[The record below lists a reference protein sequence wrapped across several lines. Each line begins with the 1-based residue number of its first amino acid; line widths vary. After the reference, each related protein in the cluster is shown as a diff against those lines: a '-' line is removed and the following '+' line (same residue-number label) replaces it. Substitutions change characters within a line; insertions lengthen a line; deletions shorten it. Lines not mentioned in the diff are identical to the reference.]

1 MRISGGNL
9 KGRNIIAPLD
19 LSVRPTTD
27 FAKVA
32 LFNILNNQID
42 WEETMAFDLFSGT
55 GNISF
60 EMASRECKSIISVEQ
75 NFKANTF
82 IKKTIEKLN
91 LENTIKAVNMDVF
104 SFLKQ
109 TNFSCNLVFADPP
122 FEADFYLKLPTE
134 IFNSTMVQEN
144 ATVIIEHPA
153 EINFTNFSQFI
164 EKRTYGKV
172 NFSFFKK

>member
-1 MRISGGNL
+1 MRITGGIL
-9 KGRNIIAPLD
+9 KGRNITAPID
-19 LSVRPTTD
+19 LPVRPTTD

-32 LFNILNNQID
+32 LFNILNNKID
-42 WEETMAFDLFSGT
+42 WEETVAFDLFSGF

-60 EMASRECKSIISVEQ
+60 EMASRECKNVISVEQ
-75 NFKANTF
+75 NFKANAF

-91 LENTIKAVNMDVF
+91 LENIIKPINMDVF

-109 TNFSCNLVFADPP
+109 TSFSCNLVFADPP
-122 FEADFYLKLPTE
+122 FDADYYQKLPTE
-134 IFNSTMVQEN
+134 IFNCTMVQQN

-153 EINFTNFSQFI
+153 EVNFTNVPQFI
-164 EKRTYGKV
+164 EKRNYGKV